1 MFKIGLVLLRT
12 GVFLMLAWALLT
24 AGPAAAAPRAE
35 VPETTFDFGKVYED
49 KELVHTF
56 SITNTGEAPLH
67 IKGID
72 PDCSCTAADYDR
84 QIPPKGQGKITLT
97 IAPYSVLKMFAKH
110 TKVFLNDPQR
120 PEITLTMQG
129 WGLPMIDIE
138 PHHIVR
144 FEGKV
149 GGEFKARVRFV
160 SHLSSPL
167 EIKQISTNIA
177 QYIEVTL
184 TLEVAGKIYVLE
196 VKNKRQEP
204 GRYVGK
210 IELQTNDS
218 QKPRLM
224 VRVFADLAPAPAA
237 KP

>member
-1 MFKIGLVLLRT
+1 
-12 GVFLMLAWALLT
+12 MLAWALLT

-72 PDCSCTAADYDR
+72 PDCSCTAADYNR

-97 IAPYSVLKMFAKH
+97 IAPYSVLKKFAKH
-110 TKVFLNDPQR
+110 TKVLVNDPER

-177 QYIEVTL
+177 QYIEVSL
-184 TLEVAGKIYVLE
+184 KPEVAGKIYILE

-210 IELQTNDS
+210 IEIQTNDR

>member
-1 MFKIGLVLLRT
+1 MTKSIPAIPLAVISLVLLGTLAT
-12 GVFLMLAWALLT
+12 GA
-24 AGPAAAAPRAE
+24 PAAAAPRVE

-56 SITNTGEAPLH
+56 TINNTGDAPLR

-72 PDCSCTAADYDR
+72 PDCDCTAADYDR
-84 QIPPKGQGKITLT
+84 QIPPGGRGKITLT
-97 IAPYSVLKMFAKH
+97 IVSYSVLKMFAKH
-110 TKVFLNDPQR
+110 TKVFLNDPER

-144 FEGKV
+144 FQGKI

-167 EIKQISTNIA
+167 EIKQVTTNIP
-177 QYIEVTL
+177 QYIEVSL
-184 TLEVAGKIYVLE
+184 TPEVAGKIYVLE
-196 VKNKRQEP
+196 VKNQRQEP
-204 GRYVGK
+204 GHYAGK
-210 IELQTNDS
+210 IELTTNDRK
-218 QKPRLM
+218 KPRLM